1 MKKDFLDIAELTSNE
16 VWALFESAQDLKAKQ
31 KRGEAHE
38 YLKGKTLGM
47 IFAKPSTRTRVSFEV
62 GMFQLGGHAL
72 YIQEPNFGKRETIP
86 DVARVLSGYVD
97 GIMARLFGH
106 EDIVALAKYANV
118 PVMNGLTDLSHP
130 CQILGDMLTILEYR
144 RNFDNLIVTYI
155 GDGNNVANS
164 WVTMAMKIPFTFRI
178 ACPEGYEPSKQ
189 MIEQANQSKVGR
201 IEIYRE
207 PLQAAKGAHVLY
219 TDVWAS
225 MGQEAEAEMRRQI
238 FKGYCI
244 DSTLMKVAAPD
255 AKFMHCLPAHRG
267 EETTGEV
274 MESPQ
279 AIIFAQA
286 ENRLHIQK
294 AILVKLMGK
303 R

>member
-1 MKKDFLDIAELTSNE
+1 MKKDFLDIADLTPNE
-16 VWALFESAQDLKAKQ
+16 VWSLFELAKELKAKQ
-31 KRGEAHE
+31 KRGEAHD

-72 YIQEPNFGKRETIP
+72 YIQETNFGKRETIP
-86 DVARVLSGYVD
+86 DVARVLSRYVD
-97 GIMARLFGH
+97 GLMARLFGH
-106 EDIVALAKYANV
+106 EDIVELARYASV
-118 PVMNGLTDLSHP
+118 PVINGLTDLSHP
-130 CQILGDMLTILEYR
+130 CQILGDMFTILEHR
-144 RNFDNLIVTYI
+144 RDFKNLIVTYI

-178 ACPEGYEPSKQ
+178 ACPEGYEPDKK
-189 MIEQANQSKVGR
+189 MIEQANQSQVGR
-201 IEIYRE
+201 VEIYRE
-207 PLQAAKGAHVLY
+207 PMQAAKGAHVLY

-238 FKGYCI
+238 FKSYCI
-244 DSTLMKVAAPD
+244 DGALMKAAAPD

-267 EETTGEV
+267 EETTDEV
-274 MESPQ
+274 MESSQ
-279 AIIFAQA
+279 SSIFDQA
-286 ENRLHIQK
+286 ENRLHLQK
-294 AILVKLMGK
+294 AIMVKLMGT